1 MEGRYSMDKIVFVTD
16 LGHFKAYTFTKT
28 PQGTG
33 KLDLIDSFDSLEA
46 HGKFSEKVTDSA
58 GKFGESVGKNS
69 SVQGSGEAHS
79 IDLENERRSIKN
91 IAKSINKMV
100 IEKNCD
106 AWLMAAEKAIN
117 GQIVEYLDPAVK
129 AKLEKNIAANLTK
142 ADKTEIISRF
152 M

>member
-1 MEGRYSMDKIVFVTD
+1 MDKIVFVAD

-33 KLDLIDSFDSLEA
+33 KLDLIESFDSLEA
-46 HGKFSEKVTDSA
+46 HGKFSDKVTDSA

-69 SVQGSGEAHS
+69 FVQGSGEAHN
-79 IDLENERRSIKN
+79 IDTENEKRLVKN
-91 IAKSINKMV
+91 IAKSINKIV
-100 IEKNCD
+100 IERNCD
-106 AWLMAAEKAIN
+106 SWFLAAEKAIN

-129 AKLEKNIAANLTK
+129 SKLEKNIAANLTK
-142 ADKTEIISRF
+142 AEKTEIVSRF

>member
-1 MEGRYSMDKIVFVTD
+1 MDKIVFVAD

-33 KLDLIDSFDSLEA
+33 KLDLIESFDSLEA
-46 HGKFSEKVTDSA
+46 HGKFSDKVTDSA

-69 SVQGSGEAHS
+69 FVQGSGEAHN
-79 IDLENERRSIKN
+79 IDTENEKRLVKN
-91 IAKSINKMV
+91 IAKSINKIV
-100 IEKNCD
+100 IERNCD
-106 AWLMAAEKAIN
+106 SWLLAAEKAIN

-129 AKLEKNIAANLTK
+129 SKLEKNIAANLTK
-142 ADKTEIISRF
+142 AEKTEIVSRF

>member
-1 MEGRYSMDKIVFVTD
+1 MDKILFVAD
-16 LGHFKAYTFTKT
+16 LGHFKVYKLSKT

-69 SVQGSGEAHS
+69 SVQGSGEAHN
-79 IDLENERRSIKN
+79 IELENEKRLIKN
-91 IAKSINKMV
+91 IAKSISKIV
-100 IEKNCD
+100 IERNCD
-106 AWLMAAEKAIN
+106 SWHLAAEKAIN
-117 GQIVEYLDPAVK
+117 GQIIEFLDPTVK

-152 M
+152 I

>member
-1 MEGRYSMDKIVFVTD
+1 MDKIVVVAD
-16 LGHFKAYTFTKT
+16 LGHFKAYKFTKT

-46 HGKFSEKVTDSA
+46 HGKFSDKVTDSA

-69 SVQGSGEAHS
+69 SVQGSGEAHN
-79 IDLENERRSIKN
+79 IDTENEKRLVKN
-91 IAKSINKMV
+91 IAKSINKLV
-100 IEKNCD
+100 TERNCSS
-106 AWLMAAEKAIN
+106 WLLAAEKAIN

-142 ADKTEIISRF
+142 ADKNEIVSRF
-152 M
+152 I

>member
-1 MEGRYSMDKIVFVTD
+1 MDKIVFVAD

-33 KLDLIDSFDSLEA
+33 KLDLIDSFDSMEA
-46 HGKFSEKVTDSA
+46 HGKFSDKVTDAA

-69 SVQGSGEAHS
+69 SVQGSGEAHN
-79 IDLENERRSIKN
+79 INTENEKRLVKN
-91 IAKSINKMV
+91 IAKSISKIV
-100 IEKNCD
+100 TERNCSS
-106 AWLMAAEKAIN
+106 WLLAAEKTIN
-117 GQIVEYLDPAVK
+117 GQIVEYLDPAVR

-142 ADKTEIISRF
+142 ADKTEIVNRF